1 MKLINAIAIRCKYKK
16 YIVNNGRDTMIK
28 LPNGVGINQNITEEQ
43 VNLYLDDDT
52 KKEALAYLKLRD
64 EK

>member
-28 LPNGVGINQNITEEQ
+28 LSNGQGINKNITEEQ
-43 VNLYLDDDT
+43 INLYLDDDT
-52 KKEALAYLKLRD
+52 KKEALAYIKLRD
-64 EK
+64 E